1 MAKSLRCMEVE
12 ALPPAAVLVGPVAA
26 LVFVE
31 LDDLGELLQAAKA
44 KTLRVTTDKTRE
56 SVTRGP

>member
-31 LDDLGELLQAAKA
+31 LDDLGELLQAARA
-44 KTLRVTTDKTRE
+44 RELRAIADKTRVN
-56 SVTRGP
+56 VTRGP